1 MSAGLIEHLK
11 HKTNKDDNVK
21 ILLSQWE
28 FDQKLV
34 GKALENIASYY
45 PHFSSHNESH
55 SHQILV
61 NIERLLGD
69 NIHLLSATD
78 TWLLLESAYWHDIGM
93 LFNNQEVLEVVNNKE
108 FKEYIENLANDNT
121 QDLHDFAKVWHLQ
134 GWQNALVMYDN
145 PILGTEKYRQLIAE
159 WYRRKHPTQSQKV
172 ISDPFLSLGINSP
185 RTELLPKRIYRYLG
199 QICLAHGASFEQV
212 INNLP
217 YRQTG
222 MGTEN
227 CHPRFVAC
235 LLRLGDLFDIDD
247 NRFCPV
253 MMKQVVSMPTL
264 SMAHHHKHLA
274 IREFQLDNQTVSI
287 TAECQDEQSY
297 IETQNWFEWLKE
309 EMQNQ
314 MSQWKNIVPHRKF
327 GLLPTIQKLDVKMT
341 SSKILLNNKPMKFSL
356 DEKNAIEL
364 LQGSNLYDGES
375 NIYRELIQNAIDAT
389 YLRIWIEHGIK
400 ENSIK
405 ITDDLHPFHEKFQEI
420 LKQYPIDI
428 DFKKLEDDLDSD
440 VSIWQLS
447 ITDKGTGISLQDLQY
462 MQKIAGSSR
471 NIEKKRLMQ
480 DMPIWMRPSGAFGI
494 GLHSAFLLLKDGKPE
509 NNKIIIETTS
519 ITDNASYKIEMTSP
533 LSGNQGY
540 CFIEKISQDEH
551 MKRGY
556 GTKLML
562 NVSVKNRNIF
572 ELIEKIKFHR
582 NQNTKYHKM
591 IAGLDILSNN
601 LVDDINIEIKKEK
614 IIEVIKNSPFYFQI
628 NKTPISPSKNFKI
641 WNKEYNLYYTITDF
655 NTSSLVKMK
664 GETKTLF
671 KGQTVGLFDSYEINK
686 LCLFGIQID
695 FYGLE
700 SKEVLNFNRNYWSK
714 DVMTSIINDKFIKNI
729 MSNLIN
735 HKINEARDNINSII
749 HENKQSNI
757 DDYLNAISIYYF
769 GERKN
774 NNKQWKNINFFPKSS
789 KIGRDIEN
797 SNSFSGLIDL
807 NEFYV
812 IEHEPFQEIQ
822 EISNNEIAVDVDF
835 HYGDL
840 LDQSNFFKYFVFE
853 WYKLGGFI
861 IKTRKEY
868 DIYDDSE
875 EEYTSDYFSVYH
887 LKKHS
892 SSENFLICYFLN
904 QYLESSELLWV
915 MTLDDLEKC
924 GLIGYDELFVY
935 TNIHKNL
942 ISKNDFDKNPFIIM
956 PFKQVKINWKNKKL
970 QILDAGTIFN
980 AISCELNKKEDY
992 VKNLYTK
999 LSGEVIN
1006 KISSIPELKDMIEIE
1021 QDAT

>member
-11 HKTNKDDNVK
+11 CKTNEDDNVK

-93 LFNNQEVLEVVNNKE
+93 LFNSQEAFEIVNNKE

-159 WYRRKHPTQSQKV
+159 WYRRKHPTHSEKV
-172 ISDPFLSLGINSP
+172 MSDPFLSLGINSP

-227 CHPRFVAC
+227 CHPRFIAC

-253 MMKQVVSMPTL
+253 MMKQVVNMPAL
-264 SMAHHHKHLA
+264 STAHQNKHLA
-274 IREFQLDNQTVSI
+274 IREFQLDNKTVSI
-287 TAECQDEQSY
+287 TAECKDEDSY
-297 IETQNWFEWLKE
+297 IQTQNWFEWLKE

-420 LKQYPIDI
+420 LKQYPINI

-471 NIEKKRLMQ
+471 NIEKKRLMR

-519 ITDNASYKIEMTSP
+519 IADNASYKIEMTSP

-540 CFIEKISQDEH
+540 CFIEKMSQDEH

-556 GTKLML
+556 GTKLIL
-562 NVSVKNRNIF
+562 NLSLHRRGRRFNEIGLSFNFHQGFNRIISEVQKGYDVIKKPLFDHLCALDTFSKIESVIHSSPAFFKFNNKNYEYKNLKSELYWVKEFNLYARLLNQNIQSLLDIGTLRDYTFFKGQEVKDSFFCVLDMEFDFYGFNAKESLNLNRNKWNKDFLRAIYRDNYFEGVLLTFLNNYSKEIKEKYSDEVFYIFLSIINEENQSRYRTYWSGIKFFNETITQFSDDLKDKNYFDELLKLDKLELIEDQSYHPNNSGSIQPEDEHKIVIKNRNYNIF
-572 ELIEKIKFHR
+572 L
-582 NQNTKYHKM
+582 
-591 IAGLDILSNN
+591 G
-601 LVDDINIEIKKEK
+601 
-614 IIEVIKNSPFYFQI
+614 
-628 NKTPISPSKNFKI
+628 
-641 WNKEYNLYYTITDF
+641 
-655 NTSSLVKMK
+655 
-664 GETKTLF
+664 LF
-671 KGQTVGLFDSYEINK
+671 KDEWCKNG
-686 LCLFGIQID
+686 GI
-695 FYGLE
+695 
-700 SKEVLNFNRNYWSK
+700 
-714 DVMTSIINDKFIKNI
+714 
-729 MSNLIN
+729 
-735 HKINEARDNINSII
+735 
-749 HENKQSNI
+749 
-757 DDYLNAISIYYF
+757 
-769 GERKN
+769 
-774 NNKQWKNINFFPKSS
+774 
-789 KIGRDIEN
+789 
-797 SNSFSGLIDL
+797 
-807 NEFYV
+807 
-812 IEHEPFQEIQ
+812 
-822 EISNNEIAVDVDF
+822 
-835 HYGDL
+835 
-840 LDQSNFFKYFVFE
+840 
-853 WYKLGGFI
+853 I
-861 IKTRKEY
+861 IK
-868 DIYDDSE
+868 DSDGNNIKT
-875 EEYTSDYFSVYH
+875 YHFS
-887 LKKHS
+887 KKKS
-892 SSENFLICYFLN
+892 
-904 QYLESSELLWV
+904 
-915 MTLDDLEKC
+915 
-924 GLIGYDELFVY
+924 G
-935 TNIHKNL
+935 
-942 ISKNDFDKNPFIIM
+942 
-956 PFKQVKINWKNKKL
+956 NK
-970 QILDAGTIFN
+970 
-980 AISCELNKKEDY
+980 
-992 VKNLYTK
+992 
-999 LSGEVIN
+999 
-1006 KISSIPELKDMIEIE
+1006 
-1021 QDAT
+1021 

>member
-11 HKTNKDDNVK
+11 RKTNEDDNVK

-93 LFNNQEVLEVVNNKE
+93 LFNSQEAFEIVNDKE
-108 FKEYIENLANDNT
+108 FKEYIENLANDNA

-134 GWQNALVMYDN
+134 GWQNALIMYDN
-145 PILGTEKYRQLIAE
+145 PILGTERYRQLIAE
-159 WYRRKHPTQSQKV
+159 WYRRKHPAQSQKV

-199 QICLAHGASFEQV
+199 QICLAHGTSFEQAM
-212 INNLP
+212 NDLP

-227 CHPRFVAC
+227 CHPRFIAC

-253 MMKQVVSMPTL
+253 MMKQVVSIPTL
-264 SMAHHHKHLA
+264 STAHHHKHLA

-297 IETQNWFEWLKE
+297 IQTQNWFDWLKE

-420 LKQYPIDI
+420 LKQYPINI

-471 NIEKKRLMQ
+471 NIQKKRLMQ

-519 ITDNASYKIEMTSP
+519 IADNASYKIEMTSP

-551 MKRGY
+551 MKREY
-556 GTKLML
+556 GTKLTL
-562 NVSVKNRNIF
+562 NLSLDRRGKRFNEFGLSFNFHQGFNRIISEVQKGYDVIKKPLFDHLCALDTFSKIESVIHSSPAFFKFNNKNYEYKNLKSELYWVKEFNLYARLLNQNIQSLLDIGTLRDYTFFKGQEVEDSFFCVLDMEFDFYGFNAKESLNLNRNKWNKDFLRAIYRDNYFEGVLLTFLNNYSKEIKEKYSDEVFYIFLSIINEENQSRYRTYWSGIKFFNETITQFSDDLKDKNYFDELLKLDKLELIEDQSYHPNNSGSIQPEDEHKIVIKNRNYNIF
-572 ELIEKIKFHR
+572 L
-582 NQNTKYHKM
+582 
-591 IAGLDILSNN
+591 GLFKDEWCKNGGI
-601 LVDDINIEIKKEK
+601 
-614 IIEVIKNSPFYFQI
+614 IIEDSDGNNIKTYHFSKKKNGNNIITQVIKYGI
-628 NKTPISPSKNFKI
+628 NNYDTRIIISSNQLDKLGMAQFKSLACASEAHLNLAGANSKNLSEPFLI
-641 WNKEYNLYYTITDF
+641 LPYF
-655 NTSSLVKMK
+655 
-664 GETKTLF
+664 LF
-671 KGQTVGLFDSYEINK
+671 WVDNK
-686 LCLFGIQID
+686 LCISQEHNYD
-695 FYGLE
+695 FLVEETY
-700 SKEVLNFNRNYWSK
+700 K
-714 DVMTSIINDKFIKNI
+714 SI
-729 MSNLIN
+729 
-735 HKINEARDNINSII
+735 
-749 HENKQSNI
+749 KQSGHNVTKE
-757 DDYLNAISIYYF
+757 ST
-769 GERKN
+769 
-774 NNKQWKNINFFPKSS
+774 KQ
-789 KIGRDIEN
+789 
-797 SNSFSGLIDL
+797 
-807 NEFYV
+807 
-812 IEHEPFQEIQ
+812 Q
-822 EISNNEIAVDVDF
+822 
-835 HYGDL
+835 
-840 LDQSNFFKYFVFE
+840 
-853 WYKLGGFI
+853 
-861 IKTRKEY
+861 
-868 DIYDDSE
+868 
-875 EEYTSDYFSVYH
+875 
-887 LKKHS
+887 
-892 SSENFLICYFLN
+892 
-904 QYLESSELLWV
+904 
-915 MTLDDLEKC
+915 
-924 GLIGYDELFVY
+924 YDELVKFIDTKMSVLPLWKEALERGKY
-935 TNIHKNL
+935 NQPKNE
-942 ISKNDFDKNPFIIM
+942 
-956 PFKQVKINWKNKKL
+956 QEV
-970 QILDAGTIFN
+970 Q
-980 AISCELNKKEDY
+980 ELLN
-992 VKNLYTK
+992 
-999 LSGEVIN
+999 
-1006 KISSIPELKDMIEIE
+1006 EI
-1021 QDAT
+1021 